1 MKEGVTLTAVSPLA
15 TWDRFGG
22 ETLNLGSF
30 SASGSPVSHFLQ
42 KHSLSGRPTTE
53 ARMIRDISIQSGNQR
68 TIDDDGMVD
77 INQKP

>member
-22 ETLNLGSF
+22 ETF